1 MTDPPYWMQQQAQPG
16 NSEDGNHGQQLPRSS
31 AAVVGGTNFYAQ
43 QQPPQQQ
50 DLLQQWAVHQSQ
62 TNAAAAAASSSAGQ
76 TLFQQAFQQ
85 QQQQQQQQVA
95 AMDQLQQMQQRSQD
109 LMTVI
114 RGGGANTNNNNA
126 IMLGGLGVGGLGSSP
141 SSSWGMMGGGAGA
154 DVLSVAAMQQQQ
166 QQQQYLFQQQYN
178 NTFDPQGLM
187 NRQAQAAAGTKRPNM
202 AVAGQ
207 QQQQH
212 KKYHKSSAAAA
223 AAQGMDMARLMG
235 GGGGRNSTM
244 KTSAAHLKTMRTKNI
259 ERLRSEKK
267 RNQEKVRRSN
277 LNEKYTALIQIVKRI
292 EAEEDQMERTRRRQQ
307 DVAKLTKRN
316 EEEAQKRQQEK
327 EEQEQEQNQKDV
339 EGTTSGT
346 IEDGGDVDGSEN
358 KQQLK
363 EKEGQEQDASVTIDI
378 REELGLQNLTK
389 ENEDEK
395 QKMTKKE
402 EEKKM
407 MTTANMNSK
416 TSTTGGSKKK
426 DIAMLSAEASATII
440 MAARKEFKKKFPCF
454 ISPSNRADLI
464 ARTVSHLGRFG
475 DIHLQ
480 QRDTIR
486 ALQKKLDAINAA
498 KEESLASIQHIEE
511 MNAMNGTTMNMN
523 SDGVG
528 ISGSTNPESS
538 MSDVS
543 TSQQQQQQMPMMTFM
558 APMMM
563 NLDGTVVNTATTEAG
578 NGTSTAPANAVAS
591 QGGLVG
597 QSCYN
602 PQQFMMTLPID
613 AMHNPQFQNL
623 MMMSNMNMPTAS
635 ATPMMAPIPSLT
647 VATAVAPAV
656 ATAAAPILVG
666 PSGAEGVTTPVTT
679 DGMVATGVAEK
690 ETVPISNAASNE
702 ETKQLQGPEEV
713 AAVETT
719 APAVVAAAQISAALK
734 STSTGK
740 VSTVT
745 DDVAGTGTGKE
756 SAPISSSSMETETAA
771 NEETQPLLEPSEEA
785 TVPAAKS
792 SLLPVSE
799 AVVQPLEP
807 STTGTATMEEDEM
820 KESKKEGAEDGK
832 TEVSVEMRTTI
843 EEEDANEEIKISCSP
858 GAEAEAGS
866 VSCKEVESSIEP
878 QSSDQKVFPEEN
890 TAIGATLTSDPAAV
904 TITSKIEKSSTN
916 TDDRAVLMDNEEKES
931 RTEEES
937 KTKESSISTNEGAT
951 IPGNEEKESKIEE
964 SSTSTDDRAAVP
976 NNKTNEFRTTEEG
989 DETVTKLTTTAA
1001 TVEVQA
1007 AEASPL
1013 LSSSKTA
1020 AAEEGRTTE
1029 AGDGEEN

>member
-85 QQQQQQQQVA
+85 QQQQQQQVA
-95 AMDQLQQMQQRSQD
+95 AMDQLQQMRQRSQD

-114 RGGGANTNNNNA
+114 RGGGANTNNSNA

-212 KKYHKSSAAAA
+212 KKHHKSSAAA

-235 GGGGRNSTM
+235 GGGGRNSTT
-244 KTSAAHLKTMRTKNI
+244 KTSAAHLKSMRTKNI

-307 DVAKLTKRN
+307 DVAKATKRN

-358 KQQLK
+358 KQQVK

-395 QKMTKKE
+395 QKMMKKE

-426 DIAMLSAEASATII
+426 DIAMLSAEATAAII

-486 ALQKKLDAINAA
+486 VLQKKLDAINAA
-498 KEESLASIQHIEE
+498 KEESLASLQHIEE

-528 ISGSTNPESS
+528 VGIGGSTNPESS
-538 MSDVS
+538 MSDVT

-563 NLDGTVVNTATTEAG
+563 NPDGTVVNTATTEAG
-578 NGTSTAPANAVAS
+578 NVTSTAPANAVAS
-591 QGGLVG
+591 QGGLVS

-613 AMHNPQFQNL
+613 AMNNPQFQNL

-635 ATPMMAPIPSLT
+635 ATPMMAPIPSST
-647 VATAVAPAV
+647 VVTAVAPAV
-656 ATAAAPILVG
+656 ATAAAPILAE

-719 APAVVAAAQISAALK
+719 APAVYAAAQISAALK

-740 VSTVT
+740 VPTVT

-785 TVPAAKS
+785 TVPAAKA

-820 KESKKEGAEDGK
+820 KESDKEGAEDGK
-832 TEVSVEMRTTI
+832 TEVSVEMGTTI
-843 EEEDANEEIKISCSP
+843 EEEDANEEIKIRCSP

-904 TITSKIEKSSTN
+904 TTISKIEGSSTD
-916 TDDRAVLMDNEEKES
+916 TDDRAVLMDNEAKEP

-951 IPGNEEKESKIEE
+951 IPGDEEKESKTKE

-976 NNKTNEFRTTEEG
+976 NNKTNESRTTEEG

-1001 TVEVQA
+1001 TVEVLAAA
-1007 AEASPL
+1007 AE
-1013 LSSSKTA
+1013 
-1020 AAEEGRTTE
+1020 EEGRTTE